1 MVPSSVVQILQKGKT
16 LKLLKAAVADAGR
29 YTCKAINI
37 AGSTER
43 DFYLDVLG
51 KLFCNYVHLRTILSF
66 YELVLRLI
74 IWSFLCLVPPTIIG
88 TVGSRDLS
96 AVLNQEIIL
105 ECRVEGDPFPTIQWY
120 KDRK

>member
-1 MVPSSVVQILQKGKT
+1 MLLLFIISQQLVSFNQVVPSSDVQILQKGKT

-51 KLFCNYVHLRTILSF
+51 KLFCNNIHLL
-66 YELVLRLI
+66 
-74 IWSFLCLVPPTIIG
+74 
-88 TVGSRDLS
+88 
-96 AVLNQEIIL
+96 
-105 ECRVEGDPFPTIQWY
+105 
-120 KDRK
+120 

>member
-1 MVPSSVVQILQKGKT
+1 MVPSSDVQILQKGKT

-51 KLFCNYVHLRTILSF
+51 MLQKKKKLKLFCNNIHLFVDLLSF
-66 YELVLRLI
+66 YKLVLHLI
-74 IWSFLCLVPPTIIG
+74 IWFAS
-88 TVGSRDLS
+88 S
-96 AVLNQEIIL
+96 
-105 ECRVEGDPFPTIQWY
+105 
-120 KDRK
+120 

>member
-1 MVPSSVVQILQKGKT
+1 M
-16 LKLLKAAVADAGR
+16 
-29 YTCKAINI
+29 
-37 AGSTER
+37 
-43 DFYLDVLG
+43 
-51 KLFCNYVHLRTILSF
+51 LSL
-66 YELVLRLI
+66 YELALHLI
-74 IWSFLCLVPPTIIG
+74 IWPFLCLVPPTIIG

>member
-1 MVPSSVVQILQKGKT
+1 MLIQYIFILLFIIGQIAILSFNQVVPSSDVQILQKGKT

-51 KLFCNYVHLRTILSF
+51 M
-66 YELVLRLI
+66 
-74 IWSFLCLVPPTIIG
+74 
-88 TVGSRDLS
+88 
-96 AVLNQEIIL
+96 
-105 ECRVEGDPFPTIQWY
+105 
-120 KDRK
+120 